1 MQIHVAPVFAPDYS
15 AIVLAAKMCF
25 LTPMS
30 ILCIFDF
37 YDIIGSYFS
46 LLVVLELGFILN
58 QGKFKDIYGMNIKS
72 VQKRKGSSIHLTSK
86 QSCVEQ
92 S

>member
-1 MQIHVAPVFAPDYS
+1 MYKQVAPVFAPDYS
-15 AIVLAAKMCF
+15 AIVLAAKMCV

-30 ILCIFDF
+30 IFDF

-46 LLVVLELGFILN
+46 LLCCSLLGFILN

-86 QSCVEQ
+86 QSCVE
-92 S
+92 